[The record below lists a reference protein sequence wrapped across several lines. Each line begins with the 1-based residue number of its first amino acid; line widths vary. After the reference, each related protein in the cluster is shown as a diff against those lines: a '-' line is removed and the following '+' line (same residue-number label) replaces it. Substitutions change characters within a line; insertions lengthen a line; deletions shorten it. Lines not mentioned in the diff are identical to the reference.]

1 MTFSVNEMDVLLP
14 LLRAG
19 LPAEV
24 TVMSKVPD
32 KVPSYMP
39 LVVCRRTGGSSFAPK
54 FYDQPYINIQ
64 CWAAADRDAGVDA
77 SRAAHNLA
85 DDVRRVLWAAWDNQ
99 TVVAAGHI
107 GWVRESQAP
116 LESPDPDLPHHG
128 RYAATYEL
136 LIRHAL
142 PA

>member
-1 MTFSVNEMDVLLP
+1 MTFSVDPMDVLLP

-19 LPAEV
+19 MPGV
-24 TVMSKVPD
+24 NVMSRVPD
-32 KVPSYMP
+32 KVPDFLP
-39 LVVCRRTGGSSFAPK
+39 LVVCRRTGGSSFAPR

-85 DDVRRVLWAAWDNQ
+85 DDARRVLWEAWDNQ
-99 TVVAAGHI
+99 TVVPAGHI
-107 GWVRESQAP
+107 SWVRESQGP
-116 LESPDPDLPHHG
+116 EEISDPDLPHHG

-136 LIRHAL
+136 LIRRAVS
-142 PA
+142 A